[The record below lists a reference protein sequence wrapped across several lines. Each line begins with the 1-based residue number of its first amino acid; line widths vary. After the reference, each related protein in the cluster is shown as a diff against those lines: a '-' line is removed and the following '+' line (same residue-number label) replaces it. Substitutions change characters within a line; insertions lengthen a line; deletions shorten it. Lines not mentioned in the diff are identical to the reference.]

1 MDIKKIF
8 GMLDQDND
16 GDTDLND
23 IMSLVKDPE
32 GLTRVLNGSGSD
44 NEKAGL
50 DSLLTSAATGLAKG
64 ENNNALQQLSQAG
77 ISVDSLGGLLGG
89 LLGKDKSTPANKDTL
104 DTVLQGTLSKLSGK
118 SDTSETQGN
127 QILDIIVKVVGSKVA
142 TDVVGKV
149 IKSFMGNM
157 MSDVKTNGIT
167 QGGQE
172 VDVLGDLTSALKTNE
187 VDDETSN
194 DIMKTIMSMV
204 KGKN

>member
-1 MDIKKIF
+1 
-8 GMLDQDND
+8 MLDQDND

-32 GLTRVLNGSGSD
+32 GLTRVLNGDGSD
-44 NEKAGL
+44 KEKAGL
-50 DSLLTSAATGLAKG
+50 DSLLTNAATGIAKG

-89 LLGKDKSTPANKDTL
+89 LLGKDTSTPANKDTL
-104 DTVLQGTLSKLSGK
+104 DNVLQSTLSKLSGK
-118 SDTSETQGN
+118 SGTSKNQGN
-127 QILDIIVKVVGSKVA
+127 QLLDIIVKVVGSKVA

-157 MSDVKTNGIT
+157 MSDVKTNGVT

-172 VDVLGDLTSALKTNE
+172 VDVMGDLGAALKDNN
-187 VDDETSN
+187 VDDQTSN
-194 DIMKTIMSMV
+194 DIMTSILNKI
-204 KGKN
+204 KG

>member
-1 MDIKKIF
+1 MDLKKIF

-32 GLTRVLNGSGSD
+32 GLTRVLNGDGSD
-44 NEKAGL
+44 KEKAGL
-50 DSLLTSAATGLAKG
+50 DSLLTNAATGIAKG

-89 LLGKDKSTPANKDTL
+89 LLGKDTSTPANKDTL
-104 DTVLQGTLSKLSGK
+104 DTVLQSTLSKLSGK
-118 SDTSETQGN
+118 SGTSKNQGN
-127 QILDIIVKVVGSKVA
+127 QLLDIIVKVVGSKVA

-172 VDVLGDLTSALKTNE
+172 VDVMGDLGAALKDNN
-187 VDDETSN
+187 VDDQTSH
-194 DIMKTIMSMV
+194 DIMTSILNKI
-204 KGKN
+204 KG